1 MRMSFMAERKEIGS
15 VEHYYDRIGVAVINL
30 RADIHVGDT
39 VSIEGKETNF
49 SQNITSMQI
58 EHKEVKSAKAG
69 ESIGMKV
76 DQKVREGDRVYKIPS
91 E

>member
-1 MRMSFMAERKEIGS
+1 MAERTEVGTI
-15 VEHYYDRIGVAVINL
+15 EHYYDKIGVAVL
-30 RADIHVGDT
+30 KLSADVHVGDT

-49 SQNITSMQI
+49 SQSITSMQI

-76 DQKVREGDRVYKIPS
+76 DQKVREGDKVYKVPS

>member
-1 MRMSFMAERKEIGS
+1 MAERKEIGS
-15 VEHYYDRIGVAVINL
+15 IEHYYDRIGVAVINL
-30 RADIHVGDT
+30 RADIRVGDT

-49 SQNITSMQI
+49 SQSITSMQI

-76 DQKVREGDRVYKIPS
+76 DQKVREGDKVYKVPA